1 MQYDRIPQYLKG
13 HARFCVWAY
22 RNRDGKR
29 TKIPYDPCTGHKA
42 RSNDPT
48 TFTSFQKAKAALER
62 RPGGYSG
69 LGIGMFGDL
78 VGVDIDH
85 CVGESG
91 ELSPL
96 AREIVDKLGSYAERS
111 PSGDGVHILCRARE
125 LPYTKGEYRLNNRAL
140 GLEVYPAGFTQRF
153 LTLTG
158 DALNDEGVNI
168 RTDEVMELLEKHM
181 AKSITDRYPAVDDVP
196 AETAAEPRESDIFD
210 DAELLDRMLK
220 STKGDAIAHLWSGDW
235 EWSGKYGSQ
244 SDADMALCNQLAF
257 WTRKDPAQMDRMF
270 RQSGLMR
277 DKWDEQRGGM
287 TYGGLTIQEAI
298 ARTEKVRDPDYRGTP
313 AQRVVQALR
322 FLRENDVAHNDRYRR
337 DDIGAGYLLADY
349 LKPFARPISDGK
361 AWFVYDG
368 KRWSE
373 DKEKATAKEAAK
385 DMSRA
390 LARYAADLSESEMK
404 DYLSWAGKWSDGS
417 KRERFIKEAVSVYPV
432 TRGSFDRDIWLL
444 NLNNGTLDLRT
455 MEFRDHDPDDMLT
468 QLSPVDYD
476 PDATCPRW
484 ERFIQ
489 EIMVPGE
496 SETEHLDKETA
507 TAEKADFLQRYLG
520 YCLCGD
526 TTAEAFLVM
535 YGPTSRNGKGV
546 CVGTVQTILGD
557 YSKAMNP
564 ESLMV
569 GKLKDGRGPS
579 EDIARLNG
587 VRMASVGEIQQG
599 AKLNASLV
607 KQLTGGDSVNARF
620 LGENSFDFIP
630 QCKLLLHTNHLPQCS
645 DLSVFD
651 SGRALVLTF
660 GRHFEAREQD
670 KGLKAE
676 LRQPGNQSG
685 ILNWL
690 IQGFRE
696 YQKRGL
702 TPPESVRSATQD
714 YRKDSDK
721 VARFMDEALEENALG
736 EVRLSLL
743 YSSYKIWCR
752 DNGQYPESS
761 RGFRR
766 SLERAGVHI
775 QKKRPNGSSEAP
787 TSMVVGYDLLF
798 DYAMSA

>member
-1 MQYDRIPQYLKG
+1 MEYDRIPPYLKD

-22 RNRDGKR
+22 RTRDGKR
-29 TKIPYDPCTGHKA
+29 TKIPYDPSTGRKA
-42 RSNDPT
+42 RSNDPN
-48 TFTSFQKAKAALER
+48 TFASFQEAKAALDR
-62 RPGGYSG
+62 RSGDYSG

-78 VGVDIDH
+78 IGVDIDH
-85 CVGESG
+85 CINEAG
-91 ELSPL
+91 ELSLL
-96 AREIVDKLGSYAERS
+96 AREVMDKLGSYAERS
-111 PSGDGVHILCRARE
+111 PGGDGVHILCRVRD
-125 LPYTKGEYRLNNRAL
+125 LPYTKGQYLQNNREL
-140 GLEVYPAGFTQRF
+140 GLEVYPAGHTNRF

-158 DALNDEGVNI
+158 DALNHEDVNI
-168 RTDEVMELLEKHM
+168 RTDEIMELLEKYM
-181 AKSITDRYPAVDDVP
+181 KKDGADSSFPVANLP
-196 AETAAEPRESDIFD
+196 AETAAGPRESDVFD
-210 DAELLDRMLK
+210 DADLLDRMLK
-220 STKGDAIAHLWSGDW
+220 STSGEAIARLWAGDW

-244 SDADMALCNQLAF
+244 SEADQALCNHLAF
-257 WTRKDPAQMDRMF
+257 WARKDPVQMDRLF

-277 DKWDEQRGGM
+277 DKWDRPQSGS
-287 TYGGLTIQEAI
+287 TYGWLTIQNAI
-298 ARTEKVRDPDYRGTP
+298 SGTKDVWSP
-313 AQRVVQALR
+313 GHKGAPSQGVAQALS
-322 FLRENDVAHNDRYRR
+322 FLQENDVAHNDRYRR

-368 KRWSE
+368 KRWRE
-373 DKEKATAKEAAK
+373 DKEKAAAKEAAK

-390 LARYAADLSESEMK
+390 LARYSADLSESEMK
-404 DYLSWAGKWSDGS
+404 DYLSWAGKWSDGG
-417 KRERFIKEAVSVYPV
+417 KRERYIKEAVSVYPV
-432 TRGSFDRDIWLL
+432 TRGSFDQSIWLL
-444 NLNNGTLDLRT
+444 NLNNGTLNLRT
-455 MEFRDHDPDDMLT
+455 MEFRDHAPEDMLT
-468 QLSPVDYD
+468 QLAPVDYD
-476 PDATCPRW
+476 PKASCPRW
-484 ERFIQ
+484 EQFIR
-489 EIMVPGE
+489 EIMVPGD
-496 SETEHLDKETA
+496 SEMMNLDKEKA
-507 TAEKADFLQRYLG
+507 TTEKADFLQRYLG

-526 TTAEAFLVM
+526 TTAEAFLLM

-569 GKLKDGRGPS
+569 TKFKDGRGPS

-660 GRHFEAREQD
+660 GRHFEEWEQD

-676 LRQPGNQSG
+676 LRKPENQSG

-690 IQGFRE
+690 IQGFSE
-696 YQKRGL
+696 YRRRGL
-702 TPPESVRSATQD
+702 TPPEAVRIATRD

-721 VARFMDEALEENALG
+721 VARFMEDALDEDVSG
-736 EVRLSLL
+736 EIRLSLL
-743 YSSYKIWCR
+743 YSSYKIWCQQ
-752 DNGQYPESS
+752 NGHYPESKPA
-761 RGFRR
+761 FRR
-766 SLERAGVHI
+766 KLEQMGVHI
-775 QKKRPNGSSEAP
+775 QRKRPEGGGENTTLVMGF
-787 TSMVVGYDLLF
+787 TLLPEV
-798 DYAMSA
+798 ALSA

>member
-1 MQYDRIPQYLKG
+1 MQYDRIHQYLKD
-13 HARFCVWAY
+13 HAQFCVWAY
-22 RNRDGKR
+22 CDRDGKR
-29 TKIPYDPCTGHKA
+29 TKIPYDPRTGGKA
-42 RSNDPT
+42 RSNDAT
-48 TFTSFQKAKAALER
+48 TFSSFRVAKAALER

-85 CVGESG
+85 CIDESG

-96 AREIVDKLGSYAERS
+96 ACETVDKLGSYAERS
-111 PSGDGVHILCRARE
+111 PSGHGIHILCRVHE
-125 LPYTKGEYRLNNRAL
+125 LPYTKGEYLLNNRDL
-140 GLEVYPAGFTQRF
+140 GLEVYPAGHTNRF

-158 DALNDEGVNI
+158 DTLNWEDVNV
-168 RTDEVMELLEKHM
+168 RTDEIKELLERYM
-181 AKSITDRYPAVDDVP
+181 RRNELWDAPAAITIPE
-196 AETAAEPRESDIFD
+196 ETAAESHESDVFD
-210 DAELLDRMLK
+210 DADLLDRMLK
-220 STKGDAIAHLWSGDW
+220 SAKGTAIAHLWAGDW
-235 EWSGKYGSQ
+235 TWRGKYGSQ
-244 SDADMALCNQLAF
+244 SEADQALCNYLAF
-257 WTRKDPAQMDRMF
+257 WTRKDPVQMDRLF

-277 DKWDEQRGGM
+277 DKWDEYRGAN
-287 TYGGLTIQEAI
+287 TYGQETIRKAMIGTQMVWIPGHEEAPSQNV
-298 ARTEKVRDPDYRGTP
+298 AH
-313 AQRVVQALR
+313 ALK
-322 FLRENDVAHNDRYRR
+322 FLQDNDVAHNDRYRR

-361 AWFVYDG
+361 AWFIYDG
-368 KRWSE
+368 KRWCE

-385 DMSRA
+385 DISRA
-390 LARYAADLSESEMK
+390 LARYAADLQESEMK
-404 DYLSWAGKWSDGS
+404 DYLGWAGKWSDGA

-432 TRGSFDRDIWLL
+432 TRGSFDRDIWLF

-455 MEFRDHDPDDMLT
+455 REFRAHDPDDMLT
-468 QLSPVDYD
+468 QLSPADYD
-476 PDATCPRW
+476 PEADCPRW
-484 ERFIQ
+484 ERFIR
-489 EIMVPGE
+489 EIMAPGE
-496 SETEHLDKETA
+496 SDVKHLDKEKT

-599 AKLNASLV
+599 AKFNASLV

-660 GRHFEAREQD
+660 GRHFEAWEQD

-702 TPPESVRSATQD
+702 TPPESVRIATQE

-721 VARFMDEALEENALG
+721 VARFMEEALEEDIFG

-743 YSSYKIWCR
+743 YATYNIWCKQ
-752 DNGQYPESS
+752 NGHFPESKQV
-761 RGFRR
+761 FRR
-766 SLERAGVHI
+766 KLDQAGVRI
-775 QKKRPNGSSEAP
+775 QKKRPNVGGEN
-787 TSMVVGYDLLF
+787 TTLVVGYSLLG
-798 DYAMSA
+798 DDALTA